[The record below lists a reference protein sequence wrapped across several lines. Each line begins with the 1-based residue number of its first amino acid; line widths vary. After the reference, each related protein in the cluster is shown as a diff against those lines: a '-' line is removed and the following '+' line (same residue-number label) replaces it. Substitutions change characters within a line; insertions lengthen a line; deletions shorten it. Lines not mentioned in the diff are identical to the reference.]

1 MDAMAIALVLVLV
14 LGVSVSFAMGL
25 LTWGLVLEAHSNREL
40 REQGLAR

>member
-1 MDAMAIALVLVLV
+1 MDAMAIALVLVLA
-14 LGVSVSFAMGL
+14 GVSVSFAMGL